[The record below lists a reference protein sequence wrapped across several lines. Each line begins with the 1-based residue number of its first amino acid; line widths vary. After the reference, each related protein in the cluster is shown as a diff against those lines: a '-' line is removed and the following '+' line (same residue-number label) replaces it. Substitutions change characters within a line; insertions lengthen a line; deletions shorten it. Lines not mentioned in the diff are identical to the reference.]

1 MLPDITV
8 LYIREIFRE
17 INLYLKK
24 ICIQQIPTANLLKTR
39 EYFIPIKLKI
49 YKVRKLCAH

>member
-1 MLPDITV
+1 MLPDIPV

-39 EYFIPIKLKI
+39 EYFILIKLKI